1 MAVRLKDI
9 ALDLGVSTVTVSK
22 VLRGQA
28 DVGQKTRERV
38 LKRMSELNYQP
49 NMLARALASGRAH
62 AVGLVVPDLIHPFFG
77 EFARS
82 LAGVLRSEGLVLVLA
97 SSEEDPDIEDQEIQ
111 TLLARGVDVL
121 LVASCRPADHPP
133 GALAETTTPV
143 LLIDRHF
150 PALPTDFVGTNDV
163 MIGELAARHLVGIGR
178 RRIAHIGGRGI
189 SPTADR
195 LKGFQRVLG
204 AAGIDLPDAY
214 VITRDGFDESGDAT
228 GYHAMQELLSL
239 PEPPDAVFC
248 YNDLSAIGAMDAAMQ
263 AGLHIPQDI
272 AFIGCGN
279 LLYADYLR
287 VPLTSVDQSSHRLGA
302 MAAKRVLDLI
312 SGEGG
317 PPQTL
322 RMEPRLIVRK
332 STIA

>member
-9 ALDLGVSTVTVSK
+9 ARDLGVSTVTVSK
-22 VLRGQA
+22 VLRGRT
-28 DVGQKTRERV
+28 DVGHKTRERV

-49 NMLARALASGRAH
+49 NMLARALASGRSQ

-82 LAGVLRSEGLVLVLA
+82 LAGALRSEGLVLVLA
-97 SSEEDPDIEDQEIQ
+97 SSEEDPDIEDQEIK

-121 LVASCRPADHPP
+121 LVASCRPAKHPP
-133 GALAETTTPV
+133 KALAETTTPV

-150 PALPTDFVGTNDV
+150 PKLPVDFVGTNDLMV
-163 MIGELAARHLVGIGR
+163 GELAARHLVGIGR
-178 RRIAHIGGRGI
+178 RRIAHIGGRGT

-195 LKGFQRVLG
+195 LKGFQRALA
-204 AAGIDLPDAY
+204 AAGVELPKAH
-214 VITRDGFDESGDAT
+214 VVMRDGFEESGDAT

-239 PEPPDAVFC
+239 REPPDAVFC

-263 AGLHIPQDI
+263 AGLRIPEDI

-279 LLYADYLR
+279 LRYADYLR
-287 VPLTSVDQSSHRLGA
+287 VPLTSVDQSSHRLGD
-302 MAAKRVLDLI
+302 MAAKRVLDL
-312 SGEGG
+312 STGAGG
-317 PPQTL
+317 APQTL
-322 RMEPRLIVRK
+322 RLEPRLIVRK
-332 STIA
+332 STVS

>member
-9 ALDLGVSTVTVSK
+9 ARDLGVSTVTVSK
-22 VLRGQA
+22 VLRGQT
-28 DVGQKTRERV
+28 DVGLKTRERV

-49 NMLARALASGRAH
+49 NMLARALASGRSH
-62 AVGLVVPDLIHPFFG
+62 AVGLVVPDLIHPFFA

-82 LAGVLRSEGLVLVLA
+82 LAGALRSEDLVLVLA
-97 SSEEDPDIEDQEIQ
+97 SSEEDPDIEEQEIK

-121 LVASCRPADHPP
+121 LVASCHPATRPPA
-133 GALAETTTPV
+133 ALAETTTPV

-150 PALPTDFVGTNDV
+150 PKLRMDFVGTNDLMV
-163 MIGELAARHLVGIGR
+163 GELAARHLVGIGR

-195 LKGFQRVLG
+195 LKGFQRALA
-204 AAGIDLPDAY
+204 AAGIELPKAH
-214 VITRDGFDESGDAT
+214 VVMREGFEESGDAT

-239 PEPPDAVFC
+239 REPPDAVFC

-263 AGLHIPQDI
+263 AGLRIPQDI

-279 LLYADYLR
+279 LRYADYLR
-287 VPLTSVDQSSHRLGA
+287 VPLTSVDQSSHRLGD
-302 MAAKRVLDLI
+302 MAAKRVLDL
-312 SGEGG
+312 STGAGG
-317 PPQTL
+317 APQTL
-322 RMEPRLIVRK
+322 RLEPRLIVRK
-332 STIA
+332 STVV